1 MIDGIGNAIHHKVRI
16 GHAICIPAKA
26 AYLFQK
32 KRPFVNP
39 DFREIIRIRGHHKV
53 PFMITDIPF
62 QGGHINSRYGRGRV
76 IHKEQMPQR
85 KTQAKKPQYQ
95 KENAQ
100 HEHTEKPLQCR
111 KRAFLPFRRGEMRER
126 KSRKSHQDH
135 DPFLERFFPSKDMSI
150 SHLLALFHVSCC
162 SGVR

>member
-16 GHAICIPAKA
+16 GHAIRIPTKTAH
-26 AYLFQK
+26 LLQE
-32 KRPFVNP
+32 KRPFMDP
-39 DFREIIRIRGHHKV
+39 DFREIIRIRCHHKV
-53 PFMITDIPF
+53 PFVITDIPF
-62 QGGHINSRYGRGRV
+62 QSSHINSRYGRGRV
-76 IHKEQMPQR
+76 IYKEQMPQR

-100 HEHTEKPLQCR
+100 HKHTENPLQCR
-111 KRAFLPFRRGEMRER
+111 KRAFLLFRKGKMQER
-126 KSRKSHQDH
+126 KSHHDH

>member
-1 MIDGIGNAIHHKVRI
+1 MIDGIGNAIHQKVRI
-16 GHAICIPAKA
+16 GHAIRIPAKTA
-26 AYLFQK
+26 HLFQE
-32 KRPFVNP
+32 KRPFMDP
-39 DFREIIRIRGHHKV
+39 DFREIIRIRGHHKISFV
-53 PFMITDIPF
+53 ITDIPF
-62 QGGHINSRYGRGRV
+62 QSSHINSRYGRGRV

-100 HEHTEKPLQCR
+100 HEHTEKPLQSR
-111 KRAFLPFRRGEMRER
+111 KRALLLFRKMRER
-126 KSRKSHQDH
+126 KSRKSHHDH